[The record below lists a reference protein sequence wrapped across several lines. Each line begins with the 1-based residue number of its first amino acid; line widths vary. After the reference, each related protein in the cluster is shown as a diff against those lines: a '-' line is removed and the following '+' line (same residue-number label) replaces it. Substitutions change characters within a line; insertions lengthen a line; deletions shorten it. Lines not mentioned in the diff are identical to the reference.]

1 MTTVIRKTFMTG
13 LNLWCE
19 KVNPHNSTAD
29 FFQAYV
35 APHRLWGAL

>member
-1 MTTVIRKTFMTG
+1 MTTVIRKTFMAQ

-35 APHRLWGAL
+35 THLRLLGAL